1 MGEFIRV
8 CDIYKQYGEEEN
20 TTNAVN
26 GVSFEIENG
35 EFVGIMGASGS
46 GKTTILNMVSA
57 IDRVSQ
63 GHIYYKNIDITKMR
77 DE

>member
-26 GVSFEIENG
+26 GVSFEIEN
-35 EFVGIMGASGS
+35 
-46 GKTTILNMVSA
+46 
-57 IDRVSQ
+57 
-63 GHIYYKNIDITKMR
+63 
-77 DE
+77 